1 MSMVIL
7 GVAALVLAASGLFS
21 VVSYIVSQR
30 QREIGIRMTLGADR
44 ASVLRMIL
52 RQALT
57 PTAVGCGVG
66 FGIAAAVAQVVR
78 WGVYG
83 APAIDVVAFSAA
95 ATVMVTV
102 MVAASLIPARR
113 ATRVDPMTVLRQE

>member
-1 MSMVIL
+1 
-7 GVAALVLAASGLFS
+7 
-21 VVSYIVSQR
+21 VVSYVVSQR

-57 PTAVGCGVG
+57 PTAVGCVAGL
-66 FGIAAAVAQVVR
+66 GIAAAAAQVVR
-78 WGVYG
+78 WGVHG
-83 APAIDVVAFSAA
+83 APAIDVIAFSAA
-95 ATVMVTV
+95 ALAMISVMTV
-102 MVAASLIPARR
+102 ASLIPARR